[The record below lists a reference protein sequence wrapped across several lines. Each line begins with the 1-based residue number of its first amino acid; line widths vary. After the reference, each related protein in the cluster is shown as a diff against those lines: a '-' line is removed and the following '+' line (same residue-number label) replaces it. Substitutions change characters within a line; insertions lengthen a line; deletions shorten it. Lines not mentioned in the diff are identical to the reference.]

1 MCSNG
6 ENMDCEQIDLAIE
19 DQLDLCKAGNRIL
32 DAEVNECLDGMQMLI
47 TKIDECLNEAFT

>member
-1 MCSNG
+1 
-6 ENMDCEQIDLAIE
+6 MDCEQIDLSIE
-19 DQLDLCKAGNRIL
+19 EQLELCKAGNRIL